1 MCPSVFLVREV
12 GRPHATLG
20 PMARELRLGRRDFLA
35 VTTSAVALGM
45 QEDSAD
51 SRPTTGFVRHDVAE
65 WGVEGRGWEETERF
79 YSRLPQRAKEKV
91 RPVVW
96 RLGQH
101 TAGMAARF
109 RTSATNLNFNVKL
122 NLPDLDMVH
131 MPATGVSGVD
141 LYASDGAGW
150 RWVACGMPRTQEYQ
164 LSVAGVR
171 DGEREYL
178 LYLPLY
184 NGVESLTIDVPEGA
198 RFKRVLPRREPP
210 IVYYGTSIAQ
220 GACASRPG
228 MAFTNILHRRL
239 DTPVLNLGFSGN
251 GRMEAEVG
259 ALIAEIEASC
269 YVIDCLPNMGPE
281 DVSARAGPLVR
292 QLRAA
297 RPETP
302 ILLVEDRRMPSSVFL
317 PARDAFH
324 DKNQAA
330 LRRAHEELAAE
341 GVTDI
346 HYLADVPFLGTDGE
360 GTVDASHPSDL
371 GMMRYADAL
380 ESVLKPLLGAR

>member
-1 MCPSVFLVREV
+1 
-12 GRPHATLG
+12 
-20 PMARELRLGRRDFLA
+20 MARELRLGRRDLLA
-35 VTTSAVALGM
+35 VTASVVTLGL
-45 QEDSAD
+45 QDGAGD
-51 SRPTTGFVRHDVAE
+51 SRAPSGFTRHDVAE

-79 YSRLPQRAKEKV
+79 YSRLPIAAKGVV

-101 TAGMAARF
+101 SAGMAARF
-109 RTSATNLNFNVKL
+109 HTSAPNFNINVKL
-122 NLPDLDMVH
+122 LLSDLDMVH

-141 LYASDGAGW
+141 LYAAHGSKW

-164 LSVAGVR
+164 LSVSGLR
-171 DGEREYL
+171 EGEREYL

-198 RFKRVLPRREPP
+198 RFERVLPRREPP

-259 ALIAEIEASC
+259 ALIAELEVSC
-269 YVIDCLPNMGPE
+269 YVIDCLPNMGPR
-281 DVSARAGPLVR
+281 DVSARTGPLVR

-302 ILLVEDRRMPSSVFL
+302 ILLVEDRRMPNSVLL

-324 DKNQAA
+324 DENQGA
-330 LRRAHEELAAE
+330 LRRAHEALVAG
-341 GVTDI
+341 GVTGI
-346 HYLADVPFLGTDGE
+346 HYLADAPFLGTDGE
-360 GTVDASHPSDL
+360 ATVDASHPNDL
-371 GMMRYADAL
+371 GMARYADAL
-380 ESVLKPLLGAR
+380 EAALKPILGAR

>member
-1 MCPSVFLVREV
+1 
-12 GRPHATLG
+12 
-20 PMARELRLGRRDFLA
+20 MAHELRLGRRELLTATASA
-35 VTTSAVALGM
+35 VTLGL
-45 QEDSAD
+45 QDDAAG
-51 SRPTTGFVRHDVAE
+51 SRAPSGFARHDVAE
-65 WGVEGRGWEETERF
+65 WGVEGRGWDETERF
-79 YSRLPQRAKEKV
+79 YSRLPDRAKKTV

-101 TAGMAARF
+101 SAGMVARF
-109 RTSATNLNFNVKL
+109 QTSASSLNFNVKL
-122 NLPDLDMVH
+122 LVPDLDMVH
-131 MPATGVSGVD
+131 MPATGVSGLD
-141 LYASDGAGW
+141 LYGADGAQW
-150 RWVACGMPRTQEYQ
+150 RWVSCGMPRTQEYQ
-164 LSVAGVR
+164 LSISGLK

-251 GRMEAEVG
+251 GRMETEVG

-281 DVSARAGPLVR
+281 DVSARTGPLVR

-297 RPETP
+297 WPETP
-302 ILLVEDRRMPSSVFL
+302 ILLVEDRRMPNSVLL

-324 DKNQAA
+324 DKNQGA
-330 LRRAHEELAAE
+330 LRRAYKELEAE
-341 GVTDI
+341 GVRGI
-346 HYLADVPFLGTDGE
+346 HYLADAPFLGTDGE
-360 GTVDASHPSDL
+360 GTVDGSHPNDL
-371 GMMRYADAL
+371 GMVRYADAL
-380 ESVLKPLLGAR
+380 EAALKPILKAR